1 MAPFSITYKSIIR
14 SFSNN
19 EENITTVA
27 APAPV
32 FGPAPRT
39 TFHALTVRHGSHRVM
54 IRTLHGCGLTG
65 ERGVRAVSNR

>member
-1 MAPFSITYKSIIR
+1 MAPFSITDKSIIR
-14 SFSNN
+14 SFRNN

-27 APAPV
+27 APV